1 MTGLEELN
9 KIIKNSKFI
18 PDDKKKEMKYE
29 KSKQETEL
37 EFIKD
42 LLNGKIK

>member
-9 KIIKNSKFI
+9 QILKKSKFI
-18 PDDKKKEMKYE
+18 PDDKKKEIKYE
-29 KSKQETEL
+29 KAKEAVEL
-37 EFIKD
+37 EFIKA

>member
-9 KIIKNSKFI
+9 QIIQKSKFI
-18 PDDKKKEMKYE
+18 SDDKKKEIKYE

>member
-9 KIIKNSKFI
+9 QILKKSKFI
-18 PDDKKKEMKYE
+18 PDDKKKEIKYE
-29 KSKQETEL
+29 KSKEAAEL
-37 EFIKD
+37 QFIKD